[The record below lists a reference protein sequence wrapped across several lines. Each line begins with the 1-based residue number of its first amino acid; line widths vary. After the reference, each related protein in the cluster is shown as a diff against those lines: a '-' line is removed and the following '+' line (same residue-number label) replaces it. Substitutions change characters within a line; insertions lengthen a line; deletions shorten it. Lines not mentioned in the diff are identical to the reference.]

1 MIVYF
6 NGKYV
11 SLEEAKIS
19 PYDRGFHYADGVY
32 EALRSYNGK
41 LFRVDSHMRRL
52 KYSLTELN
60 IKLDDINQF
69 ESVSLQL
76 AEINKILPHDFSV
89 YIQVTRGVQ
98 FPRKHNYENNP
109 THTVFVSVSKLK
121 DNSEHLEKGVK
132 IILEEDIRW
141 TRCDIKS
148 ISLLPSVMAKTKAVN
163 LDAYEAVFHRDDL
176 ITEGSH
182 TNFFAVKKGVVYTAP
197 LSNFIL
203 EGITREVIIELCIK
217 NKIRI
222 EEEYIKVS
230 DIKNYDEFFI
240 TGTTTE
246 ITPVIQI
253 DDWVVG
259 NGSPGKLTRV
269 LQKYFQEHITSFN

>member
-11 SLEEAKIS
+11 PQDEVKIS
-19 PYDRGFHYADGVY
+19 PSDRGFHFADGVY
-32 EALRSYNGK
+32 EALRSYSGK
-41 LFRVDSHMRRL
+41 LFRFDSHMRRL

-60 IKLDDINQF
+60 IKLDDINKF

-76 AEINKILPHDFSV
+76 AEINKIFPDDFSV

-98 FPRKHNYENNP
+98 FPRKHNYDDDLSP
-109 THTVFVSVSKLK
+109 TVFVSVSKLK
-121 DNSEHLEKGVK
+121 DNSEQLEKGVK

-148 ISLLPSVMAKTKAVN
+148 ISLLPSIMAKTKAVS
-163 LDAYEAVFHRDDL
+163 LVAYEAVFHRDDL

-230 DIKNYDEFFI
+230 DIRDYEEFFI

-253 DDWVVG
+253 DDWMVG
-259 NGSPGKLTRV
+259 NGLPGKLTR
-269 LQKYFQEHITSFN
+269 LIQKYFREHVNSVN